1 MSNRGRVFL
10 FLSSI
15 ALFAVVLLAWL
26 FVVVVDQAT
35 MKAVYQVWIEN
46 QTFAAAIVAVA
57 AAALAARPVYMQVK
71 AQSVTAALDLL
82 HRLEAESQANVDAH
96 TRLYDLRRAVVALS
110 GEINAYGQDLDM
122 VGLKSTI
129 TGLLSFNAREIRA
142 YSDRPTINNTDR
154 VKLVALSSVLAM
166 AQQVAVE
173 LLTTEKDG
181 LIPPEAVAAEQDFIG
196 IKLAGLFSL
205 ASEIAEDLEAQEDRM
220 RERAAQ
226 LREAANTAWV

>member
-1 MSNRGRVFL
+1 MKVARLPVLYLAVGAGALVF
-10 FLSSI
+10 
-15 ALFAVVLLAWL
+15 LAWL
-26 FVVVVDQAT
+26 FTAMIDQTAT
-35 MKAVYQVWIEN
+35 RGAYQVWLEN
-46 QTFAAAIVAVA
+46 QTFAAALIALLA
-57 AAALAARPVYMQVK
+57 AAAAARPVYMQVR

-96 TRLYDLRRAVVALS
+96 TKLYDLRRAVVALS

-142 YSDRPTINNTDR
+142 YSDRPTITSTDR
-154 VKLVALSSVLAM
+154 TKLIALSAVLSI

-181 LIPPEAVAAEQDFIG
+181 LIPPEAVAAEQDFIS

-205 ASEIAEDLEAQEDRM
+205 ASEIAEDLEIQEEQKRQ
-220 RERAAQ
+220 RAAE
-226 LREAANTAWV
+226 LREAANTAWM

>member
-1 MSNRGRVFL
+1 MKLPRL
-10 FLSSI
+10 PILYLSIGAGSI
-15 ALFAVVLLAWL
+15 VLLAWL
-26 FVVVVDQAT
+26 FAAVVDQAAT
-35 MKAVYQVWIEN
+35 RGASQVWVEN
-46 QTFAAAIVAVA
+46 QTFIAAIVAVMA
-57 AAALAARPVYMQVK
+57 AGLAARPVYMQVK

-96 TRLYDLRRAVVALS
+96 TKLYDLRRAVVALS
-110 GEINAYGQDLDM
+110 GEINAYGHDLDM

-129 TGLLSFNAREIRA
+129 TSLLSFNAREIRA
-142 YSDRPTINNTDR
+142 YSDRPTIGNAERT
-154 VKLVALSSVLAM
+154 KLVALSAVLTI

-173 LLTTEKDG
+173 ILTTEKDG

-220 RERAAQ
+220 RARAAQ
-226 LREAANTAWV
+226 LRDAANTAWV

>member
-1 MSNRGRVFL
+1 MKISRLPVL
-10 FLSSI
+10 YL
-15 ALFAVVLLAWL
+15 ALGAFALALLAWFFAAL
-26 FVVVVDQAT
+26 VDQAT
-35 MKAVYQVWIEN
+35 TRGAYQVWLDN
-46 QTFAAAIVAVA
+46 QTFAAALIALLA
-57 AAALAARPVYMQVK
+57 AAAAARPVYMQVR

-96 TRLYDLRRAVVALS
+96 TKLYDLRRAVVALS
-110 GEINAYGQDLDM
+110 GEINAYAQDLDM

-142 YSDRPTINNTDR
+142 YSDRPTIANADR
-154 VKLVALSSVLAM
+154 TKLIALSAVLSI

-181 LIPPEAVAAEQDFIG
+181 LIPVEAVAAEQDFISV
-196 IKLAGLFSL
+196 KLAGLFSL
-205 ASEIAEDLEAQEDRM
+205 ASEIAEDLEIQEEQK

-226 LREAANTAWV
+226 LREAANTAWM

>member
-1 MSNRGRVFL
+1 MKLPRL
-10 FLSSI
+10 PILYLSISTGLI
-15 ALFAVVLLAWL
+15 VLLAWL
-26 FVVVVDQAT
+26 FSAVFDQAAT
-35 MKAVYQVWIEN
+35 RGAYAVWLEN
-46 QTFAAAIVAVA
+46 QTFIAAIIAVA
-57 AAALAARPVYMQVK
+57 AAGLAARPVYMQVK

-96 TRLYDLRRAVVALS
+96 TKLYDLRRAVVALS

-129 TGLLSFNAREIRA
+129 TSLLSFNAREIRA
-142 YSDRPTINNTDR
+142 YSDRPTIGNAERT
-154 VKLVALSSVLAM
+154 KLVALSAVLTI

-173 LLTTEKDG
+173 ILTTEKDG

-226 LREAANTAWV
+226 LRDAANTAWV

>member
-1 MSNRGRVFL
+1 MLKVARNFL
-10 FLSSI
+10 FFVSLI
-15 ALFAVVLLAWL
+15 AAVVIVLAWL
-26 FVVVVDQAT
+26 FAEVMDQST
-35 MKAVYQVWIEN
+35 MRVAYQIWLEN
-46 QTFAAAIVAVA
+46 QTFIAAVLALGA
-57 AAALAARPVYMQVK
+57 AGLAARPVYMQVK

-110 GEINAYGQDLDM
+110 GEIQAYGQDLDM

-129 TGLLSFNAREIRA
+129 TSLLSFNAREIRA
-142 YSDRPTINNTDR
+142 YSDRPTIANSERT
-154 VKLVALSSVLAM
+154 KLIALSAVLSI

-181 LIPPEAVAAEQDFIG
+181 LIPPEAVAAEQDFIS

-205 ASEIAEDLEAQEDRM
+205 ASEIAEDLEIQEEQK
-220 RERAAQ
+220 RERAAE
-226 LREAANTAWV
+226 LRKAANTAWM

>member
-1 MSNRGRVFL
+1 MK
-10 FLSSI
+10 LSRLSIIYLSI
-15 ALFAVVLLAWL
+15 AAGAVVMLAWL
-26 FVVVVDQAT
+26 FAAVVDQAAT
-35 MKAVYQVWIEN
+35 RGAYQVWVEN
-46 QTFAAAIVAVA
+46 QTFIAAVVAVMA
-57 AAALAARPVYMQVK
+57 AGLAARPVYMQVK

-142 YSDRPTINNTDR
+142 YSDRPTIGSADR

-220 RERAAQ
+220 RERAAK
-226 LREAANTAWV
+226 LRDAANTAWV

>member
-1 MSNRGRVFL
+1 MKKLLRVSVFTVL
-10 FLSSI
+10 IVL
-15 ALFAVVLLAWL
+15 ALVVALGWLFAEML
-26 FVVVVDQAT
+26 DQST
-35 MKAVYQVWIEN
+35 MKTAYQIWLEN
-46 QTFAAAIVAVA
+46 QTFIAAVIAVA
-57 AAALAARPVYMQVK
+57 AAGLAARPVYMQVK

-96 TRLYDLRRAVVALS
+96 TKLYDLRRAVVALS

-142 YSDRPTINNTDR
+142 YSDRPTIGNAERT
-154 VKLVALSSVLAM
+154 KLVALSAVLSI

-173 LLTTEKDG
+173 ILTTEKDG

-196 IKLAGLFSL
+196 VKLAGLFSL
-205 ASEIAEDLEAQEDRM
+205 ASEIAEDLEAQAERM
-220 RERAAQ
+220 RDRAAE

>member
-1 MSNRGRVFL
+1 MKLPRLPILYLAISAAA
-10 FLSSI
+10 I
-15 ALFAVVLLAWL
+15 VLIAWL
-26 FVVVVDQAT
+26 FAAVVDQSAT
-35 MKAVYQVWIEN
+35 RGAYAVWLEN
-46 QTFAAAIVAVA
+46 QTFIAAIIAVA
-57 AAALAARPVYMQVK
+57 AAGLAARPVYMQVK

-96 TRLYDLRRAVVALS
+96 QRLYDLRRAVVALS
-110 GEINAYGQDLDM
+110 GEINAYAQDLDM
-122 VGLKSTI
+122 PGLKSTI

-142 YSDRPTINNTDR
+142 YSDRPTISQSDR

-196 IKLAGLFSL
+196 TKLAGLFSL

-226 LREAANTAWV
+226 LREAANTTWV

>member
-1 MSNRGRVFL
+1 MKLARLPVLPLAIAAVTLVFL
-10 FLSSI
+10 
-15 ALFAVVLLAWL
+15 AW
-26 FVVVVDQAT
+26 FFTAMVDQAT
-35 MKAVYQVWIEN
+35 TRGAYQVWLEN
-46 QTFAAAIVAVA
+46 QTFAAAVIALLA
-57 AAALAARPVYMQVK
+57 AAAAARPVYMQVK

-82 HRLEAESQANVDAH
+82 HRLEAESQANADAY
-96 TRLYDLRRAVVALS
+96 TKLYDLRRTVVALS

-142 YSDRPTINNTDR
+142 YSDRPTIANSERT
-154 VKLVALSSVLAM
+154 KLIALSAVLSI

-196 IKLAGLFSL
+196 VKLAGLFSL
-205 ASEIAEDLEAQEDRM
+205 ASEIAEDLEIQEEQK
-220 RERAAQ
+220 RERAAE
-226 LREAANTAWV
+226 LRKAANTAWM

>member
-1 MSNRGRVFL
+1 MKKLLRFSLSFL
-10 FLSSI
+10 LI
-15 ALFAVVLLAWL
+15 GAAAIIVLGWLFAEML
-26 FVVVVDQAT
+26 DQAG
-35 MKAVYQVWIEN
+35 MKAAYQIWLEN
-46 QTFAAAIVAVA
+46 QTFIAAIVAVA
-57 AAALAARPVYMQVK
+57 AAGLAARPVYMQVK

-96 TRLYDLRRAVVALS
+96 QKLYDLRRAVVALS

-122 VGLKSTI
+122 PGLKSTI

-142 YSDRPTINNTDR
+142 YSDRPTIGNAERT
-154 VKLVALSSVLAM
+154 KLVALSSVLAM

-196 IKLAGLFSL
+196 TKLAGLFSL
-205 ASEIAEDLEAQEDRM
+205 ASEIAEDLEAQAERM

>member
-1 MSNRGRVFL
+1 MKLPRL
-10 FLSSI
+10 PILYLSIGAGSI
-15 ALFAVVLLAWL
+15 VLLAWL
-26 FVVVVDQAT
+26 FAAVVDQAAT
-35 MKAVYQVWIEN
+35 RGAYQVWVEN
-46 QTFAAAIVAVA
+46 QTFIAAIVAVMA
-57 AAALAARPVYMQVK
+57 AGLAARPVYMQVK

-96 TRLYDLRRAVVALS
+96 TKLYDLRRAVVALS

-129 TGLLSFNAREIRA
+129 TSLLSFNAREIRA
-142 YSDRPTINNTDR
+142 YSDRPTIGNAERT
-154 VKLVALSSVLAM
+154 KLVALSAVLTI

-173 LLTTEKDG
+173 ILTTEKDG

-220 RERAAQ
+220 RARAAQ
-226 LREAANTAWV
+226 LRDAANTAWV

>member
-1 MSNRGRVFL
+1 MTNLARISL
-10 FLSSI
+10 FTLAI
-15 ALFAVVLLAWL
+15 GVAAILLLAWL
-26 FVVVVDQAT
+26 FAEVMDQSGMRA
-35 MKAVYQVWIEN
+35 AYQIWLEN
-46 QTFAAAIVAVA
+46 QTFIAAIIAVLA
-57 AAALAARPVYMQVK
+57 AGLAARPVYMQVK

-96 TRLYDLRRAVVALS
+96 TKLYDLRRAVVALS

-129 TGLLSFNAREIRA
+129 TGLLSFNAREIRS
-142 YSDRPTINNTDR
+142 YSDRPTIGNAERT
-154 VKLVALSSVLAM
+154 KLVALSAVLTI

-173 LLTTEKDG
+173 LLTTEKNG
-181 LIPPEAVAAEQDFIG
+181 LIPPEAVAAEQEFIG

-205 ASEIAEDLEAQEDRM
+205 ASEIAEDLEAQEVRM

>member
-1 MSNRGRVFL
+1 MKLPRL
-10 FLSSI
+10 PILYLSIGAGSI
-15 ALFAVVLLAWL
+15 VLLAWL
-26 FVVVVDQAT
+26 FAAVVDQAAT
-35 MKAVYQVWIEN
+35 RGAYQVWVEN
-46 QTFAAAIVAVA
+46 QTFIAAIVAGRA
-57 AAALAARPVYMQVK
+57 AGLAARPVYMQVK

-96 TRLYDLRRAVVALS
+96 TKLYDLRRAVVALS
-110 GEINAYGQDLDM
+110 GEINAYGHDLDM

-129 TGLLSFNAREIRA
+129 TSLLSFNAREIRA
-142 YSDRPTINNTDR
+142 YSDRPTIGNAERT
-154 VKLVALSSVLAM
+154 KLVALSAVLTI

-173 LLTTEKDG
+173 ILTTEKDG

-220 RERAAQ
+220 RARAAQ
-226 LREAANTAWV
+226 LRDAANTAWV

>member
-1 MSNRGRVFL
+1 MLKVARSFL
-10 FLSSI
+10 FFVSLI
-15 ALFAVVLLAWL
+15 VAAVIVLAWL
-26 FVVVVDQAT
+26 FAEVMDQST
-35 MKAVYQVWIEN
+35 MKAAYQIWLEN
-46 QTFAAAIVAVA
+46 QTFIAAIIALGA
-57 AAALAARPVYMQVK
+57 AGLAARPVYMQVK

-110 GEINAYGQDLDM
+110 GEINAYAQDLDM

-129 TGLLSFNAREIRA
+129 TSLLSFNAREIRA
-142 YSDRPTINNTDR
+142 YSDRPTIANADR
-154 VKLVALSSVLAM
+154 TKLIALSAVLSI

-181 LIPPEAVAAEQDFIG
+181 LIPVEAVAAEQDFIS

-205 ASEIAEDLEAQEDRM
+205 ASEIAEDLEIQEEQK
-220 RERAAQ
+220 RERSAE
-226 LREAANTAWV
+226 LRQAANTAWM

>member
-1 MSNRGRVFL
+1 MK
-10 FLSSI
+10 LSRLSI
-15 ALFAVVLLAWL
+15 LYLSVGVGLIVLIAWFFAA
-26 FVVVVDQAT
+26 VVDQAAT
-35 MKAVYQVWIEN
+35 RGAYQVWLEN
-46 QTFAAAIVAVA
+46 QTFIAAIVAVMA
-57 AAALAARPVYMQVK
+57 AGLAARPVYMQVK

-96 TRLYDLRRAVVALS
+96 TKLYDLRRAVVALS

-122 VGLKSTI
+122 PGLKSTI

-142 YSDRPTINNTDR
+142 YSDRPTIAQADR
-154 VKLVALSSVLAM
+154 VKLVALSAVLTM
-166 AQQVAVE
+166 AQQVA
-173 LLTTEKDG
+173 LGILTTEKDG
-181 LIPPEAVAAEQDFIG
+181 LIPAQAVAAEQDFIG

-220 RERAAQ
+220 RARAAQ

>member
-1 MSNRGRVFL
+1 MK
-10 FLSSI
+10 LSRLSIIYLSI
-15 ALFAVVLLAWL
+15 AAGAVVMLAWL
-26 FVVVVDQAT
+26 FAAVVDQAAT
-35 MKAVYQVWIEN
+35 RGAYQVWVEN
-46 QTFAAAIVAVA
+46 QTFIAAVVAVMA
-57 AAALAARPVYMQVK
+57 AGLAARPVYMQVK

-142 YSDRPTINNTDR
+142 YSDRPTIGSADR

-173 LLTTEKDG
+173 LLTTERDG

-220 RERAAQ
+220 RERAAK